1 MAAPVGAQARKL
13 LRDLAL
19 RPPIKKKKKKDIKT
33 IFILE
38 NLAYLQTVILE
49 NLIDLERILRI
60 LSCFYR

>member
-19 RPPIKKKKKKDIKT
+19 RPPIKKKKKDIKT

-49 NLIDLERILRI
+49 NLMDPERILRI
-60 LSCFYR
+60 LWCFYR